1 MSKSTLYFAFVALWI
16 ILRVLYVKAIFS
28 PNIKGT
34 PKGKNITVKYKIIA
48 DRKHNISRL
57 NLILSF
63 GFIIRFSIAFL
74 LIKNQNKF
82 KKPSERIDKAINER
96 NSVNLKFGRFGSIN
110 QDLQLGQTS
119 MLLSITVSQNGH
131 LTMLLIL
138 TSSFLYNFST
148 ILLNWA
154 ISTIWFLRFTNV
166 LPMGYDESVY
176 INPVF

>member
-34 PKGKNITVKYKIIA
+34 PKGKKITVKYKIIA

-82 KKPSERIDKAINER
+82 KKPSERIDKAINEHEYYNFR
-96 NSVNLKFGRFGSIN
+96 NLKGFA
-110 QDLQLGQTS
+110 
-119 MLLSITVSQNGH
+119 
-131 LTMLLIL
+131 LI
-138 TSSFLYNFST
+138 
-148 ILLNWA
+148 ILLVLMA
-154 ISTIWFLRFTNV
+154 IFLDSIKFLIR
-166 LPMGYDESVY
+166 M
-176 INPVF
+176 